1 MNWQTWLDRQL
12 DASSST
18 YRPIATVGYS
28 IAWDTAG
35 QIIRPLASVCV
46 SVCHRFC
53 GCNFKSYA
61 YLMILCT
68 VVWGWKTK
76 IECVRGQ
83 NKLMPSLILP
93 PIFTTPNAFQWD
105 GLKSKHCSIDARWP
119 IVAVNIS
126 HDAPWQ
132 SLENGTT
139 STLPKTSPSYKCP
152 MHLQLASNRW
162 LVISQ
167 WRCERETEKG
177 LVTMDHLWKVSQ
189 CGSYGHVP
197 NDVTWPITVTI

>member
-61 YLMILCT
+61 YLMKLCT

-83 NKLMPSLILP
+83 NTLMPSLILP

-105 GLKSKHCSIDARWP
+105 GLNTVVSTPVDRLWRL
-119 IVAVNIS
+119 IS
-126 HDAPWQ
+126 H
-132 SLENGTT
+132 TT
-139 STLPKTSPSYKCP
+139 PLGSHWKMAQPRRYPKLP
-152 MHLQLASNRW
+152 Q
-162 LVISQ
+162 VISVQ
-167 WRCERETEKG
+167 CIYNW
-177 LVTMDHLWKVSQ
+177 HLTDDS
-189 CGSYGHVP
+189 
-197 NDVTWPITVTI
+197 